1 MNRRNIKLQT
11 RVVALL
17 LLVCAVLVPAAQVE
31 AAVTFDE
38 ANRAFAEGRFK
49 EAAKDY
55 EALIAQKGY
64 SAQVLF
70 NLGNAYFRD
79 GQVGAAI
86 LNYERAQLLAPNDPD
101 VVANLNFA
109 RRQAGLF
116 VERSTWIEEA
126 ARFFSMNAWA
136 ALGTAALILLCG
148 LIAAAQFYPQHRLYV
163 RLFTGVAALALCAA
177 VTGIVLQLDTLDRAV
192 VTSQEAVA
200 RISPFDAAK
209 SAFVLSA
216 GEVVDIEKQHGDFL
230 YVENRQNRSGWVSK
244 EQVQPVV
251 PGMEET

>member
-1 MNRRNIKLQT
+1 MNRWNITLQK
-11 RVVALL
+11 RVALL
-17 LLVCAVLVPAAQVE
+17 LLVVCAILMLAVAAE
-31 AAVTFDE
+31 AVTFNE

-55 EALIAQKGY
+55 EALIAEKGY
-64 SAQVLF
+64 SAELLF

-101 VVANLNFA
+101 IAANLKFA

-116 VERSTWIEEA
+116 VERTSWIQEA
-126 ARFFSMNAWA
+126 ARFFSMNGWA
-136 ALGTAALILLCG
+136 ALGTGALVLLCG
-148 LIAAAQFYPQHRLYV
+148 LIAAAQFYPRHRLYV

-177 VTGIVLQLDTLDRAV
+177 VVGIAMQLETLDRAV

-216 GEVVDIEKQHGDFL
+216 GEVVEIEKEHGDFL
-230 YVENRQNRSGWVSK
+230 FVENRDQRSGWVSK
-244 EQVQPVV
+244 EQIQPVV
-251 PGMEET
+251 PRAEGT

>member
-1 MNRRNIKLQT
+1 MNRWHMKLQT
-11 RVVALL
+11 RLVALL
-17 LLVCAVLVPAAQVE
+17 LLICAVLVPAAHVE
-31 AAVTFDE
+31 AVTFDE

-55 EALIAQKGY
+55 EALIAEKGY
-64 SAQVLF
+64 SAELLF

-101 VVANLNFA
+101 IVANLNFA

-116 VERSTWIEEA
+116 VERSSWIQEA
-126 ARFFSMNAWA
+126 ARFFSMNGWA
-136 ALGTAALILLCG
+136 VLGTGALVLLCG
-148 LIAAAQFYPQHRLYV
+148 FIAAAQFYPRHRLYV

-177 VTGIVLQLDTLDRAV
+177 LVGIALQLETLDRAV

-200 RISPFDAAK
+200 RISPFEAAK

-216 GEVVDIEKQHGDFL
+216 GEVVEIEKEHAGFL
-230 YVENRQNRSGWVSK
+230 LVENRDQRSGWVSK
-244 EQVQPVV
+244 EQIQPVV
-251 PGMEET
+251 PRVEGT

>member
-1 MNRRNIKLQT
+1 MNRSNMKFQT

-17 LLVCAVLVPAAQVE
+17 LLICAMLVPAAHAE
-31 AAVTFDE
+31 AATFNE

-55 EALIAQKGY
+55 EALIAEKGY
-64 SAQVLF
+64 SAQLLF

-101 VVANLNFA
+101 IVANLNFA

-116 VERSTWIEEA
+116 VERSSWIQEA
-126 ARFFSMNAWA
+126 ARFFSMNGWA
-136 ALGTAALILLCG
+136 ALATGALVLLCG
-148 LIAAAQFYPQHRLYV
+148 SIAAAQFYPRHRLYV
-163 RLFTGVAALALCAA
+163 RLLTGVAALALCAA
-177 VTGIVLQLDTLDRAV
+177 VVGIVLQLETLDRAV

-200 RISPFDAAK
+200 RISPFEAAK

-216 GEVVDIEKQHGDFL
+216 GEVVEIEKEHGGFL
-230 YVENRQNRSGWVSK
+230 FVENRDQRSGWVSK
-244 EQVQPVV
+244 EQIQAVV
-251 PGMEET
+251 PRAEET